1 MSSISS
7 RVVLAGAAAIA
18 LAVGLPGC
26 GPNQAAVE
34 RAEAAAARA
43 EQAAARAEATA
54 IKAQQ
59 AAEQTSAAADKAAA
73 AATEAVRSVNASAER
88 IDKLAAEQQAR
99 EPGRRSP
106 TDKTTQPR

>member
-7 RVVLAGAAAIA
+7 RVVLAAAAAIS

-43 EQAAARAEATA
+43 EQAAVR
-54 IKAQQ
+54 
-59 AAEQTSAAADKAAA
+59 A
-73 AATEAVRSVNASAER
+73 AATAAVRSVNASADR
-88 IDKLAAEQQAR
+88 VDKLAAEQQAGQR
-99 EPGRRSP
+99 SRRSP